1 MLIIII
7 QIEIELNQQRRKK
20 PASDIK
26 PDNGKRAL
34 VFWSLD
40 YLVLDITKKYSIF
53 GSMVNV
59 TISKSENRAYIS
71 NYNMIPTIN
80 HKEEGKHYSV
90 YKLTQHP
97 EELFKKS
104 KIVGGNVN
112 ISSIVEKCQNVMGS
126 LADCY

>member
-26 PDNGKRAL
+26 ADNGKRTL
-34 VFWSLD
+34 VFWSLAH
-40 YLVLDITKKYSIF
+40 LVLDIQKKYSIF

-90 YKLTQHP
+90 YKLTHHP

-104 KIVGGNVN
+104 KIDANLN
-112 ISSIVEKCQNVMGS
+112 RISIVKKCQKVMGG